1 MAGEGGQVGE
11 RGGAGLGE
19 AVDHPVAGALA
30 RDEVVAAEEGE
41 VFGDFDLGL
50 AEDRLEVAD
59 AKRAGREEVQEAEP
73 GGIGEAGVDANEIEH
88 ESVNM
93 LRLAYSASGISA
105 PAARNDG

>member
-1 MAGEGGQVGE
+1 M
-11 RGGAGLGE
+11 
-19 AVDHPVAGALA
+19 AGALA

-73 GGIGEAGVDANEIEH
+73 GGISEAGVDANEIER